1 MHNESNCQQMAEVAT
16 SPILRATLLVMF
28 SCCLICIPVNIY
40 ALWRILISV
49 KIHFNSKCVLLIHN
63 FFVFIH
69 LIARIALHGKDI
81 SNYYGSWTD
90 GCDIIPSRNRCDLRY
105 FYKYSTYII
114 EISPFVLMIERFVAT
129 FQARDYENR
138 YKWFG
143 IVLSFLH
150 ASLISSDVDHC
161 FSVSQI
167 SLGAL
172 FMIIQ
177 TSTNSGEIIIF
188 YCWLANTGNL
198 FLVNVPTFFIFL
210 SQLATIPGLLY
221 LLKKNERFREN
232 ALHKHCTLTERYQI
246 SENLRTSS
254 MFRIMSVVTWI
265 YVFYN
270 ATGSYLFGRFWMR
283 GMEYAEQFASV
294 EVIHCIPMYY
304 IILSILIIRVDR
316 KPRNAFT
323 IHTNHNQPTYF
334 DELQKFF
341 DEAFEKITTSEKS
354 IDPCK
359 EGELFMN
366 QKDQNIVCFLFF
378 LFLSYRIIWFHGKL
392 S

>member
-188 YCWLANTGNL
+188 YCW
-198 FLVNVPTFFIFL
+198 
-210 SQLATIPGLLY
+210 
-221 LLKKNERFREN
+221 
-232 ALHKHCTLTERYQI
+232 I

-341 DEAFEKITTSEKS
+341 DEAFEKITGKF
-354 IDPCK
+354 K
-359 EGELFMN
+359 ESDISKYELA
-366 QKDQNIVCFLFF
+366 DIREI
-378 LFLSYRIIWFHGKL
+378 Y
-392 S
+392 